1 MDTVYKNPYDESR
14 WCPTYEITDLK
25 DLVRKLA
32 LLYRD
37 KPAYL
42 YKEKKGG
49 PYLELTH
56 AQLAADVDALGTKL
70 LDLGLAGSKIAVMGD
85 SCYQWML
92 AYFAVACGIGTVV
105 PLDKELQPEEILN
118 LVETADCKAIFYTSS
133 QAKKLE
139 DCPVPLQIKME
150 VYSEKDNAEDPN
162 TLAHLLE
169 EGRKLLEAGDRSYL
183 DQTIDPETL
192 CSLLFTSGTTGV
204 PKGVMLSHR
213 NLVSNVKNSSRL
225 LQLKEDDRSLS
236 ILPIHHTFE
245 STLGNMLVLYQGGS
259 IAFCEGL
266 KYVTKNMEECK
277 ASILVGVPLIF
288 ESVYDK
294 IWKQAKKSGKAAI
307 LKKLIGVRK
316 GLKTALGVDTASLL
330 MKSVKKPFGGK
341 LRLLVTGAAAIDPN
355 VLRGFLDMGFEVLQ
369 GYGLTETAPLV
380 AGTPEYVDRYK
391 KAGSCGPVIPE
402 GEIRIL
408 DPNEDGI
415 GEILYKGPN
424 VMMGYYNMPE
434 ETAEVLKDGWFY
446 TGDLGFVDEQGWVY
460 ITGRKKN
467 VIVTKTGKNI
477 YPEEIE
483 QYLSVIPYIKECMVY
498 GLETDNDEGQ
508 GEGTLVAVQV
518 IPDLEAVEEKL
529 GHAPVDEDTY
539 LLLKDAIAEV
549 NRKIPSYKRVHKIT
563 IRETE
568 FVKTTTKKIRRQ
580 DNIPQ

>member
-1 MDTVYKNPYDESR
+1 MDTVYQNPYTEKE
-14 WCPTYEITDLK
+14 WCPTYDISDIK
-25 DLVRKLA
+25 DMLNKLA
-32 LLYRD
+32 QKYGD

-42 YKEKKGG
+42 GKEKKGG
-49 PYLELTH
+49 PYVEISH
-56 AQLAADVDALGTKL
+56 KQLLDDVNALGTKL
-70 LDLGLAGSKIAVMGD
+70 MEMGLQGSKIAVMGD
-85 SCYQWML
+85 SCYHWMVV
-92 AYFAVACGIGTVV
+92 YFATICGIGTIV
-105 PLDKELQPEEILN
+105 PLDKELQPAEIEN
-118 LVETADCKAIFYTSS
+118 LVKTADCKAIFYTSS
-133 QAKKLE
+133 QAKKAAT
-139 DCPVPLQIKME
+139 CSVPLKFTME
-150 VYSEKDNAEDPN
+150 VYSEKENAQDPG
-162 TLAHLLE
+162 TLAYLLQ
-169 EGRKLLEAGDRSYL
+169 EGRKLLFEGNRSYPEIS
-183 DQTIDPETL
+183 IDPEVM
-192 CSLLFTSGTTGV
+192 CSLLFTSGTTGN

-213 NLVSNVKNSSRL
+213 NLASNIRNSSRL
-225 LQLKEDDRSLS
+225 LTLRPDDRTLS
-236 ILPIHHTFE
+236 VLPIHHTFE

-266 KYVTKNMEECK
+266 KYVTKNLEECK

-316 GLKTALGVDTASLL
+316 GIKTAFGLDTAEVL
-330 MKSVKKPFGGK
+330 MKSVKKPFGGR
-341 LRLLVTGAAAIDPN
+341 LRLLVTGAAGIDPN
-355 VLRGFLDMGFEVLQ
+355 VFRGFLDLGFEVLQ
-369 GYGLTETAPLV
+369 GYGLTETAPLL
-380 AGTPEYVDRYK
+380 AGTPEYVDRYNK
-391 KAGSCGPVIPE
+391 TGSCGPVIPE
-402 GEIRIL
+402 GELRIL

-415 GEILYKGPN
+415 GEILYRGPN

-446 TGDLGFVDEQGWVY
+446 TGDLGFIDKQGWVY

-483 QYLSVIPYIKECMVY
+483 QYLAAIPYIKECMVY
-498 GLETDNDEGQ
+498 GLETDNEDGQ

-529 GHAPVDEDTY
+529 GRAPEGEETY
-539 LLLKDAIAEV
+539 ILLKDAIAEV
-549 NRKIPSYKRVHKIT
+549 NRKLPSYKRVHNLT